1 MTSAL
6 RDSSRGAPAPWRLW
20 LDATVLGPLQ
30 QSPGRALVAVVAI
43 ALGVALGLA
52 VHLINRVAADEVQRA
67 TRSLFG
73 IADLAVQGSGG
84 GFSEEL
90 YPRLARLPGVAVAS
104 PVIEVRGRL
113 PGRAQTLQ
121 LLGVDAFR
129 MRELQAPLSS
139 LGATVA
145 NATGLLAS
153 DAVWLSPAAADVLG
167 LDVDDRLR
175 VQVGLATHDFTVA
188 GLLPAGAYRQPLGM
202 LDIAEA
208 QRRFERLGRLDR
220 IDLRLDEGSDRPA
233 AIRAIAALLPRG
245 AQLVTPGAASDDALR
260 LTRAYRTNLTALA
273 LVALFTGGFLVYST
287 QMLAVARRRREI
299 AFLHAMGVT
308 VREQVAASLL
318 AGTIVGIAGAAL
330 GVVLGLA
337 LAGAGLAAFGA
348 DLGAGYF
355 RGPAPPLDAGVLEC
369 VLFFGLGLSAA
380 LAGSFAPA
388 YEAASVPPAAA
399 LRSARDRAKNYA
411 EPFSSSAGP
420 EKRGAGRRGTGRI
433 GVAGR
438 FGFEPLLLGVLLMGA
453 AGIVV
458 WLPPGGPVP
467 WPGYLSIA
475 CLLIGAVLAAPAL
488 ARAVLD
494 RLPDGGPAWRQIAT
508 AQLRGTARTTAVS
521 LASVL
526 VSFGLMVAMA
536 IMVTSFRD
544 SLDAWLQRILP
555 ADLYLRA
562 GAAGSTGYFDVAT
575 QRRLARLPEIER
587 IDFSTATEV
596 RLRDGGPRLAVLA
609 RSIDES
615 NAARLLPLRRVSDR
629 PASAGTV
636 PVWASEAALDLHG
649 LDVDTEF
656 ELPLGDRVV
665 RASVRGLWRDYDRS
679 GGAIVLSRAT
689 YREHTG
695 DARATSASLWLASDV
710 SADAAAAAVR
720 AELPPG
726 DVYEIARPRE
736 LRQRSLAVFDRTF
749 IVTYV
754 IEAIAV
760 LIGLVGVG
768 AGISAQVLARRGEF
782 GMLRHLGVLR
792 RQIAGLLAFE
802 GAVQGALG
810 VTGGLAIGGV
820 VSLVL
825 IYVVNRQSFHWTMDL
840 HIPWITLGV
849 LSVVLIASAA
859 ATAAGSGRLAMSA
872 DVLRAVREDW

>member
-1 MTSAL
+1 MRTPA
-6 RDSSRGAPAPWRLW
+6 SRGRSAGGPASWRLW
-20 LDATVLGPLQ
+20 LDATVLGPLR
-30 QSPGRALVAVVAI
+30 QSPGRALLAVLAI

-73 IADLAVQGSGG
+73 IADLSVRASGA

-90 YPRLARLPGVAVAS
+90 YPRLARLPGVEVAS
-104 PVIEVRGRL
+104 PVVEVRARL

-129 MRELQAPLSS
+129 VRELQAPLSS

-145 NATGLLAS
+145 SATGLLAE
-153 DAVWLSPAAADVLG
+153 DAVWLSAAAADAVG
-167 LDVDDRLR
+167 VEVGDRLP
-175 VQVGLATHDFTVA
+175 VQVGLATHDFSVA
-188 GLLPAGAYRQPLGM
+188 GLLPAGAFRQPLGM

-220 IDLRLDEGSDRPA
+220 IDLRLAQGSDRA
-233 AIRAIAALLPRG
+233 ATMHAISQLLPRG

-273 LVALFTGGFLVYST
+273 LVALFTGAFLVYST

-308 VREQVAASLL
+308 VREQLAASL
-318 AGTIVGIAGAAL
+318 AGGAIVGVAGSAL
-330 GVVLGLA
+330 GVALGIA
-337 LAGAGLAAFGA
+337 LARAGLAAFGA

-355 RGPAPPLDAGVLEC
+355 RGPAPPLDARTIEC
-369 VLFFGLGLSAA
+369 LVFFGLGLLAA
-380 LAGSFAPA
+380 LAGTFAPA
-388 YEAASVPPAAA
+388 REAASVAPAVA
-399 LRSARDRAKNYA
+399 LRAARNDSTKNGS
-411 EPFSSSAGP
+411 EPFSL
-420 EKRGAGRRGTGRI
+420 RGAPGRVGVGAGKI
-433 GVAGR
+433 GS
-438 FGFEPLLLGVLLMGA
+438 EPLFWGMLLIAGGA
-453 AGIVV
+453 AVV

-488 ARAVLD
+488 ARAALD
-494 RLPDGGPAWRQIAT
+494 RLPAGGPAWRQIAT
-508 AQLRGTARTTAVS
+508 AQLRGTARSTAVS
-521 LASVL
+521 LAAVL

-536 IMVTSFRD
+536 IMVHSFRD
-544 SLDAWLQRILP
+544 SLEAWLQRILP
-555 ADLYLRA
+555 ADLYLRTGA
-562 GAAGSTGYFDVAT
+562 GGSTGYFDVAA

-587 IDFSTATEV
+587 IDFSSSTEV
-596 RLRDGGPRLAVLA
+596 RLRDGGPPLAVVA
-609 RSIDES
+609 RSIDAS
-615 NAARLLPLRRVSDR
+615 NAVRLLPLRRVSDR
-629 PASAGTV
+629 PLPEDTV
-636 PVWASEAALDLHG
+636 PVWASEAALDLQG
-649 LDVDTEF
+649 LDLDTEF
-656 ELPLGDRVV
+656 DLPLGEDTV
-665 RASVRGLWRDYDRS
+665 RAKVRGLWRDYDRS

-689 YREHTG
+689 YLAHTG
-695 DARATSASLWLASDV
+695 DARATGAALWLAPGIT
-710 SADAAAAAVR
+710 ADAGAAAVR
-720 AELPPG
+720 AALPSG
-726 DVYEIARPRE
+726 EVYEIARPRD

-749 IVTYV
+749 AVTYV

-768 AGISAQVLARRGEF
+768 AGISTQVLARRGEF

-792 RQIAGLLAFE
+792 REIAGLLAFE

-810 VTGGLAIGGV
+810 VAGGLAVGGV

-840 HIPWITLGV
+840 HVPWLTLGV
-849 LSVVLIASAA
+849 LSTVLIGSAA
-859 ATAAGSGRLAMSA
+859 ATAAASGRLAMSA